1 MKTKNRNETNEA
13 ARAIS
18 CTCTA
23 SDIRNRIHWIRWNLA
38 NPTPACRASR
48 ASLNAARRDANQA
61 LKIYRKAL
69 RLARA

>member
-1 MKTKNRNETNEA
+1 MSTSQAEML
-13 ARAIS
+13 RAIVRS
-18 CTCTA
+18 ATREE
-23 SDIRNRIHWIRWNLA
+23 IRERIERIERNLA
-38 NPTPACRASR
+38 NPAPACRASR